1 MNSYLTTLIRQAQD
15 MSRQLALQAGSVISS
30 RPDDPALVL
39 ANTQPVAD
47 FLLGGD
53 LDDTDDLLN
62 RRRAVRQHLGNIRS
76 AAAVPVD
83 DPEAFLAPVR
93 AYYAF
98 LALPPL
104 SADVRDAEAQG

>member
-39 ANTQPVAD
+39 ANAQPVAD

-53 LDDTDDLLN
+53 LNDTDDLLN

-76 AAAVPVD
+76 SAAVQAD
-83 DPEAFLAPVR
+83 DPEAFLAGAR
-93 AYYAF
+93 QYHAF
-98 LALPPL
+98 LALPPP
-104 SADVRDAEAQG
+104 SADVRDAETRG